1 MMAEYTLLTD
11 SCCDISDALLAEWQ
25 VRALQL
31 DVLVDDEESQ
41 KNNEVDLTAFYQKLR
56 DGKMARTSAINIA
69 TFRDAFEQE
78 LKAGRDVLYVAFSS
92 GLSTTYQSSEIA
104 ASELREEYPDRKI
117 LTVDTLA
124 ASMGQGLLVYLAA
137 QKRNA
142 GASIEEVCQYVL
154 DNRLSLSHW
163 FTVDDLFFLK
173 RGGRVSGA
181 VALVGTMLGIKPV
194 LHVDDEGHLISMS
207 KVRGRSS
214 AIKALAD
221 KFSETVLPDNEI
233 VFISHGDCLEEA
245 RQLETILKENCGVK
259 EVLIGD
265 IGPVIGAHSGPGTIA
280 LFFLASQ
287 R

>member
-69 TFRDAFEQE
+69 TFRDAFEKE

-92 GLSTTYQSSEIA
+92 GLSTTYQSGEIA

-142 GASIEEVCQYVL
+142 GASIEEVYQYVL

-194 LHVDDEGHLISMS
+194 LHVDNEGHLISMS
-207 KVRGRSS
+207 KVRGRSA

-280 LFFLASQ
+280 VFFLASQ